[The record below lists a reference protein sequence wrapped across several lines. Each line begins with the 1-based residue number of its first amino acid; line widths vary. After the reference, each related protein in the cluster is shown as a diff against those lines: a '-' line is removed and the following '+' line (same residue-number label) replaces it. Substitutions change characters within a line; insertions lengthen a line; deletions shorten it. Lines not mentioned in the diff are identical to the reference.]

1 MNVLI
6 ADDHIGVR
14 LAISKVLREEVA
26 DLAIAE
32 AKNLGELFAT
42 SFHEQPQLVLLD
54 WELSGL
60 PSAVMLSLPA
70 YNPKRR
76 KSDLRRNVVLFS
88 LHNLNSHPT
97 VIVLSSHPEARDV
110 AMLVGADA
118 FVLKGGQPE
127 DLLYTLRSVMKERA
141 RRKPKNA
148 KNSP

>member
-14 LAISKVLREEVA
+14 LAISKVLREELS

-60 PSAVMLSLPA
+60 PSAVTMSLPSDD
-70 YNPKRR
+70 PKRR
-76 KSDLRRNVVLFS
+76 RSELRRNVVLFS
-88 LHNLNSHPT
+88 LHNLTSHPS

-118 FVLKGGQPE
+118 FILKGGPPHE
-127 DLLYTLRSVMKERA
+127 LFEILHSIVRTK
-141 RRKPKNA
+141 KA
-148 KNSP
+148 KL

>member
-1 MNVLI
+1 MKVLI

-14 LAISKVLREEVA
+14 SAISKVLKEEVI

-60 PSAVMLSLPA
+60 PSAVTISLPSDD
-70 YNPKRR
+70 PKRR
-76 KSDLRRNVVLFS
+76 RSELRRNVVLFS
-88 LHNLNSHPT
+88 LHNLTSHPP

-118 FVLKGGQPE
+118 FVLQGG
-127 DLLYTLRSVMKERA
+127 
-141 RRKPKNA
+141 
-148 KNSP
+148 